1 MTTGPQGREGGLE
14 AQAEAALRALRAAEE
29 MPPDAQARVWGRLAA
44 STRDARPWPKEHVPR
59 SRSTWA
65 WGALALAAAAALLL
79 ASRAGVLGPLVAT
92 RDPGEAAAYT
102 ERGGAAASEP
112 VRASGGEA
120 GGADEPVVKDMS
132 DRAGESRGE
141 SSPPQADPSP
151 AGRAAKSEAKPRPRA
166 ETSGGAPAEAKSS
179 RAAEATADAAE
190 ASTRSLAQEAEAL
203 ARAQAAI
210 QGGRADEA
218 LRVLSD
224 YAQQFPRG
232 ALREEHDALRALA
245 LCASDRASEGRAA
258 AQVFLGAHGG
268 SALAE
273 RVRQG
278 CPAE

>member
-1 MTTGPQGREGGLE
+1 LKDMSERADESRVELPAPAEPPPSRRASE
-14 AQAEAALRALRAAEE
+14 AK
-29 MPPDAQARVWGRLAA
+29 
-44 STRDARPWPKEHVPR
+44 ARPR
-59 SRSTWA
+59 
-65 WGALALAAAAALLL
+65 
-79 ASRAGVLGPLVAT
+79 
-92 RDPGEAAAYT
+92 GEAAT
-102 ERGGAAASEP
+102 
-112 VRASGGEA
+112 
-120 GGADEPVVKDMS
+120 
-132 DRAGESRGE
+132 
-141 SSPPQADPSP
+141 PS
-151 AGRAAKSEAKPRPRA
+151 
-166 ETSGGAPAEAKSS
+166 APAEAAKSS
-179 RAAEATADAAE
+179 RTEDAPDASAAE

-218 LRVLSD
+218 LRVLAD